1 MAMKEMAMG
10 EETTPDEGRS
20 PSSDKGDNS
29 SPRRDDGGSS
39 EDVSRT
45 EGESVSYTHLRAHET
60 G

>member
-1 MAMKEMAMG
+1 MG

-45 EGESVSYTHLRAHET
+45 EGELLFLSFLNIFLFY
-60 G
+60 

>member
-45 EGESVSYTHLRAHET
+45 KGELLFLSFF
-60 G
+60 